1 MYDQSGCGVYIMTNT
16 FHMVFYVAMST
27 RLQNRIWTHKQKLAD
42 TIFTYRY
49 NVTKLVY
56 FENASDKWSALAREK
71 QIKKYSR
78 FKKTQLILSINPNW
92 DDLCE
97 CIGL

>member
-1 MYDQSGCGVYIMTNT
+1 MYDLSGCGVYIMTNT
-16 FHMVFYVAMST
+16 FHTVFYAGMST

-42 TIFTYRY
+42 TSFTYRY

-56 FENASDKWSALAREK
+56 FENAPDKWSALTREK

-78 FKKTQLILSINPNW
+78 FHSGSRWYTGYSFGTPANLT
-92 DDLCE
+92 DR
-97 CIGL
+97 